1 MSTLSTHIQQCT
13 GYYGS
18 VLVFKSCMTL
28 VTPWTAAHRLPC
40 PSPSPGAAL
49 APAVCA
55 VSLLNDFKGKKRAFN
70 V

>member
-28 VTPWTAAHRLPC
+28 VTPWTAAHQGPLSMGFPRQE
-40 PSPSPGAAL
+40 
-49 APAVCA
+49 
-55 VSLLNDFKGKKRAFN
+55 
-70 V
+70 